1 MEVQSKPW
9 YESITIWGVLIT
21 LVAAALG
28 YMGMNIGPDTTQA
41 AIDIVP
47 KAIEAIK
54 LKDWVELISLI
65 VGLVGSAMATTG
77 RNQAAQPVHFFKPFS
92 VNVDHLVTKGA
103 NDSKAKAAA

>member
-1 MEVQSKPW
+1 MEIQSKPF

-21 LVAAALG
+21 LVAAILG

-54 LKDWVELISLI
+54 VKDWVEFISLI
-65 VGLVGSAMATTG
+65 IGLVGSAMATTG

-92 VNVDHLVTKGA
+92 VKIDHLVSKAA
-103 NDSKAKAAA
+103 NDSKSKLAA